1 MTLKFFLNK
10 VKESIIKLI
19 MKEIT
24 KEKKSTYTV
33 YQAVDG
39 TEFNSKEE
47 CQKYE
52 DTAKCLLL
60 TKYKPLV
67 KRTVNEYGIFN
78 TGSDEYMIDILQ
90 YLSSES
96 DIDILI
102 QLHRLYC
109 SGRKLN
115 DEHYVDMRNKL
126 EKCLKNRDIVLIGRG
141 TEYDGYDNF
150 FILTTLQ
157 EVTDNITKAE

>member
-1 MTLKFFLNK
+1 
-10 VKESIIKLI
+10 

-33 YQAVDG
+33 YQAIDG

-67 KRTVNEYGIFN
+67 KRTASEYDIFS
-78 TGSDEYMIDILQ
+78 TGNDEYMIDILQ

-102 QLHRLYC
+102 QLDRLYC
-109 SGRKLN
+109 GDRKLN
-115 DEHYVDMRNKL
+115 DDFYDNMRSKL
-126 EKCLKNRDIVLIGRG
+126 EKCLKNRDVILIGRG

-150 FILTTLQ
+150 YVLATLQ
-157 EVTDNITKAE
+157 EITDNIIREE

>member
-1 MTLKFFLNK
+1 MKPIEIEK
-10 VKESIIKLI
+10 V
-19 MKEIT
+19 T
-24 KEKKSTYTV
+24 KVTRYE
-33 YQAVDG
+33 AIDG
-39 TEFNSKEE
+39 TTFTTKEE
-47 CQKYE
+47 CVKYE
-52 DTAKCLLL
+52 DTAKCVLL

-67 KRTVNEYGIFN
+67 KRTASECDIFN

-109 SGRKLN
+109 SNRNLN
-115 DEHYVDMRNKL
+115 DDFYNKMRSKL

-150 FILTTLQ
+150 YILTTLQ
-157 EVTDNITKAE
+157 DITDNITKGE

>member
-1 MTLKFFLNK
+1 
-10 VKESIIKLI
+10 

-33 YQAVDG
+33 YQATDG

-52 DTAKCLLL
+52 DTAKCVLL

-67 KRTVNEYGIFN
+67 KRTDSEYNIFN
-78 TGSDEYMIDILQ
+78 TGSDEYIIDILRP
-90 YLSSES
+90 LSTES
-96 DIDILI
+96 DIDIII
-102 QLHRLYC
+102 QLCRLHNGNGKIKDDYYDNIKN
-109 SGRKLN
+109 R
-115 DEHYVDMRNKL
+115 L
-126 EKCLKNRDIVLIGRG
+126 EECLKLKDTILIGRG

-150 FILTTLQ
+150 FILATLQ
-157 EVTDNITKAE
+157 EISNKIVKE

>member
-1 MTLKFFLNK
+1 
-10 VKESIIKLI
+10 
-19 MKEIT
+19 MKEIK
-24 KEKKSTYTV
+24 KEKKSTYIYTV

-39 TEFNSKEE
+39 TEFNSEEE

-52 DTAKCLLL
+52 GTAKCLLL

-67 KRTVNEYGIFN
+67 KRTASEYDIFN

-90 YLSSES
+90 HLSSES

-102 QLHRLYC
+102 QLNRLYH
-109 SGRKLN
+109 SGRKS
-115 DEHYVDMRNKL
+115 DDAFYDKMRSKL

-150 FILTTLQ
+150 YIFTTLQ
-157 EVTDNITKAE
+157 EITDNITKGE

>member
-1 MTLKFFLNK
+1 MKPIEIEK
-10 VKESIIKLI
+10 V
-19 MKEIT
+19 T
-24 KEKKSTYTV
+24 KVTHYE
-33 YQAVDG
+33 AIDG
-39 TEFNSKEE
+39 TTFTTEEE

-52 DTAKCLLL
+52 DTAKCVLL

-67 KRTVNEYGIFN
+67 KRTASECDIFN

-102 QLHRLYC
+102 QLHKLYC
-109 SGRKLN
+109 SSRKFN
-115 DEHYVDMRNKL
+115 DDFYDKMRSKL
-126 EKCLKNRDIVLIGRG
+126 EKCLKNKDIVLIGRG

-150 FILTTLQ
+150 YILTTLQ
-157 EVTDNITKAE
+157 DITDNITKGE

>member
-1 MTLKFFLNK
+1 MKPIEIEK
-10 VKESIIKLI
+10 V
-19 MKEIT
+19 T
-24 KEKKSTYTV
+24 KVTRYE
-33 YQAVDG
+33 AIDG
-39 TEFNSKEE
+39 TTFATEEE
-47 CQKYE
+47 CVKYE
-52 DTAKCLLL
+52 DTAKCVLL

-67 KRTVNEYGIFN
+67 KRTASECDIFN

-102 QLHRLYC
+102 QLHKLYC
-109 SGRKLN
+109 SSRKFN
-115 DEHYVDMRNKL
+115 DDFYDKMRSKL

-150 FILTTLQ
+150 YILTTLQ
-157 EVTDNITKAE
+157 DITDNITKGE

>member
-1 MTLKFFLNK
+1 MKPIEIEK
-10 VKESIIKLI
+10 V
-19 MKEIT
+19 T
-24 KEKKSTYTV
+24 KVTHYE
-33 YQAVDG
+33 AIDG
-39 TEFNSKEE
+39 TTFTTEEE
-47 CQKYE
+47 CVKYE
-52 DTAKCLLL
+52 DTAKCVLL

-67 KRTVNEYGIFN
+67 KRTASECDIFN

-102 QLHRLYC
+102 QLHKLYC
-109 SGRKLN
+109 SGRKFN
-115 DEHYVDMRNKL
+115 DDFYDKMRSKL

-150 FILTTLQ
+150 YILTTLQ
-157 EVTDNITKAE
+157 DITDNITKGE

>member
-1 MTLKFFLNK
+1 
-10 VKESIIKLI
+10 

-24 KEKKSTYTV
+24 KEMKSTYTV
-33 YQAVDG
+33 YQAIDG

-52 DTAKCLLL
+52 DTAKCFLL

-67 KRTVNEYGIFN
+67 KRTVSEYDIFN

-90 YLSSES
+90 CLSSES

-102 QLHRLYC
+102 QLNRLYY
-109 SGRKLN
+109 SGRKLDDDFYDN
-115 DEHYVDMRNKL
+115 MRSKL

-150 FILTTLQ
+150 YLLTTLQ
-157 EVTDNITKAE
+157 DITDNITKGE

>member
-1 MTLKFFLNK
+1 MKPIEIEK
-10 VKESIIKLI
+10 V
-19 MKEIT
+19 T
-24 KEKKSTYTV
+24 KVTRYE
-33 YQAVDG
+33 AIDG
-39 TEFNSKEE
+39 TTFTTEEE
-47 CQKYE
+47 CVKYE
-52 DTAKCLLL
+52 DTAKCVLL

-67 KRTVNEYGIFN
+67 KRTASECDIFN

-102 QLHRLYC
+102 QLHKLYC
-109 SGRKLN
+109 SSRKFN
-115 DEHYVDMRNKL
+115 DDFYDKMRSKL

-150 FILTTLQ
+150 YILTTLQ
-157 EVTDNITKAE
+157 DITNNITKGE

>member
-1 MTLKFFLNK
+1 M
-10 VKESIIKLI
+10 
-19 MKEIT
+19 
-24 KEKKSTYTV
+24 KSTYTV
-33 YQAVDG
+33 YQAIDG

-67 KRTVNEYGIFN
+67 KRTVSEYDIFN

-102 QLHRLYC
+102 QLNRLYY
-109 SGRKLN
+109 SGRKLDDDFYDN
-115 DEHYVDMRNKL
+115 MRSKL

-150 FILTTLQ
+150 YILATLQ
-157 EVTDNITKAE
+157 EITDNITKGE

>member
-1 MTLKFFLNK
+1 
-10 VKESIIKLI
+10 
-19 MKEIT
+19 MKEIV
-24 KEKKSTYTV
+24 KEQKSIYII
-33 YQAVDG
+33 YQAIDG
-39 TEFNSKEE
+39 TEFNSEEE
-47 CQKYE
+47 CLKYE
-52 DTAKCLLL
+52 NTAKCLLL

-67 KRTVNEYGIFN
+67 KRTVSEYDIFN

-90 YLSSES
+90 YLSNES

-115 DEHYVDMRNKL
+115 DEYYVDMRNKL

-141 TEYDGYDNF
+141 TEYDGYDDF

-157 EVTDNITKAE
+157 EISNKITKE

>member
-1 MTLKFFLNK
+1 MKPIEIEK
-10 VKESIIKLI
+10 V
-19 MKEIT
+19 T
-24 KEKKSTYTV
+24 KVTRYE
-33 YQAVDG
+33 AIDG
-39 TEFNSKEE
+39 TTFTTEEE
-47 CQKYE
+47 CVKYE
-52 DTAKCLLL
+52 DTAKCVLL

-67 KRTVNEYGIFN
+67 KRTASECDIFN

-109 SGRKLN
+109 SNRNLN
-115 DEHYVDMRNKL
+115 DDFYDKMRSKL
-126 EKCLKNRDIVLIGRG
+126 EKCLKNKDIVLIGRG

-150 FILTTLQ
+150 YILTTLQ
-157 EVTDNITKAE
+157 DITDNITKGE

>member
-1 MTLKFFLNK
+1 M
-10 VKESIIKLI
+10 
-19 MKEIT
+19 
-24 KEKKSTYTV
+24 KSTYTV
-33 YQAVDG
+33 YQAIDG

-52 DTAKCLLL
+52 DTAKCFLL

-67 KRTVNEYGIFN
+67 KRTVSEYDIFN

-102 QLHRLYC
+102 QLNRLYY

-115 DEHYVDMRNKL
+115 DDFYDNMRSKL

-150 FILTTLQ
+150 YILSTLQ
-157 EVTDNITKAE
+157 EITDNITKGE

>member
-1 MTLKFFLNK
+1 MKPIEIEK
-10 VKESIIKLI
+10 V
-19 MKEIT
+19 T
-24 KEKKSTYTV
+24 KVTRYE
-33 YQAVDG
+33 AIDG
-39 TEFNSKEE
+39 TTFTTEEE
-47 CQKYE
+47 CVKYE
-52 DTAKCLLL
+52 DTAKCVLL

-67 KRTVNEYGIFN
+67 KRTASECDIFN

-109 SGRKLN
+109 SSRNFN
-115 DEHYVDMRNKL
+115 DDFYNKMRSKL

-150 FILTTLQ
+150 YILTTLQ
-157 EVTDNITKAE
+157 DITDNITKGE

>member
-1 MTLKFFLNK
+1 MKPIEIEK
-10 VKESIIKLI
+10 V
-19 MKEIT
+19 T
-24 KEKKSTYTV
+24 KVTHYE
-33 YQAVDG
+33 AIDG
-39 TEFNSKEE
+39 TTFTTEEE

-52 DTAKCLLL
+52 DTAKCVLL

-67 KRTVNEYGIFN
+67 KRTASEYDIFN

-109 SGRKLN
+109 SGRNFN
-115 DEHYVDMRNKL
+115 DDFYDKMRSKL

-150 FILTTLQ
+150 YILSTLQ
-157 EVTDNITKAE
+157 EITDNITKGE

>member
-1 MTLKFFLNK
+1 MKPIEIEK
-10 VKESIIKLI
+10 V
-19 MKEIT
+19 T
-24 KEKKSTYTV
+24 KVTHYE
-33 YQAVDG
+33 AIDG
-39 TEFNSKEE
+39 TTFTTKEE
-47 CQKYE
+47 CVKYE
-52 DTAKCLLL
+52 DTAKCVLLA
-60 TKYKPLV
+60 KYKPLV
-67 KRTVNEYGIFN
+67 KRTASECDIFN

-109 SGRKLN
+109 SNRNLN
-115 DEHYVDMRNKL
+115 DDFYNKMRSKL

-150 FILTTLQ
+150 YILTTLQ
-157 EVTDNITKAE
+157 DITDNITKGE

>member
-1 MTLKFFLNK
+1 MKPIEIEK
-10 VKESIIKLI
+10 V
-19 MKEIT
+19 T
-24 KEKKSTYTV
+24 KVTRYE
-33 YQAVDG
+33 AIDG
-39 TEFNSKEE
+39 TTFTTEEE
-47 CQKYE
+47 CVKYE
-52 DTAKCLLL
+52 DTAKCVLL

-67 KRTVNEYGIFN
+67 KRTASECDIFN

-109 SGRKLN
+109 SSRNFN
-115 DEHYVDMRNKL
+115 DDFYDKMRSKL

-150 FILTTLQ
+150 YILTTLQ
-157 EVTDNITKAE
+157 DITDNITKGE

>member
-1 MTLKFFLNK
+1 MKPIEIEK
-10 VKESIIKLI
+10 V
-19 MKEIT
+19 T
-24 KEKKSTYTV
+24 KVTHYE
-33 YQAVDG
+33 AIDG
-39 TEFNSKEE
+39 TTFTTEEE
-47 CQKYE
+47 CVKYE
-52 DTAKCLLL
+52 DTAKCVLL

-67 KRTVNEYGIFN
+67 KRTVSEGDIFN

-109 SGRKLN
+109 SDRNLN
-115 DEHYVDMRNKL
+115 DDFYNKMRSKL

-150 FILTTLQ
+150 YILTTLQ
-157 EVTDNITKAE
+157 DITDNITKGE

>member
-1 MTLKFFLNK
+1 MKPIEIEK
-10 VKESIIKLI
+10 V
-19 MKEIT
+19 T
-24 KEKKSTYTV
+24 KVTHYE
-33 YQAVDG
+33 AIDG
-39 TEFNSKEE
+39 TTFTTEEE
-47 CQKYE
+47 CVKYE
-52 DTAKCLLL
+52 DTAKCVLL

-67 KRTVNEYGIFN
+67 KRTVSEGDIFN
-78 TGSDEYMIDILQ
+78 TGSNEYMIDILQ

-109 SGRKLN
+109 SGGNLN
-115 DEHYVDMRNKL
+115 DDFYDKMRSKL

-150 FILTTLQ
+150 YILTTLQ
-157 EVTDNITKAE
+157 DITDNITKGE

>member
-1 MTLKFFLNK
+1 
-10 VKESIIKLI
+10 

-39 TEFNSKEE
+39 TEFNSIEE

-67 KRTVNEYGIFN
+67 KRTASEYDIFN
-78 TGSDEYMIDILQ
+78 TGSEEYMVDILQ
-90 YLSSES
+90 CLSSES

-102 QLHRLYC
+102 QLNRLYY
-109 SGRKLN
+109 SGRKS
-115 DEHYVDMRNKL
+115 DDAFYDKMRSKL

-141 TEYDGYDNF
+141 TEYDGYDTF
-150 FILTTLQ
+150 YIFTTLQ
-157 EVTDNITKAE
+157 EITDNITKGE

>member
-1 MTLKFFLNK
+1 MKPIEIEK
-10 VKESIIKLI
+10 V
-19 MKEIT
+19 T
-24 KEKKSTYTV
+24 KVTHYE
-33 YQAVDG
+33 AIDG
-39 TEFNSKEE
+39 TTFTTKEE
-47 CQKYE
+47 CVKYE
-52 DTAKCLLL
+52 DTAKCVLL

-67 KRTVNEYGIFN
+67 KRTASECDIFN

-109 SGRKLN
+109 SNRNLN
-115 DEHYVDMRNKL
+115 DDFYNKMRSKL
-126 EKCLKNRDIVLIGRG
+126 EKCLKNRDIILIGRG

-150 FILTTLQ
+150 YILTTLQ
-157 EVTDNITKAE
+157 DITDNITKGE

>member
-1 MTLKFFLNK
+1 
-10 VKESIIKLI
+10 

-39 TEFNSKEE
+39 TEFDSKEE

-52 DTAKCLLL
+52 DSAKCVLL
-60 TKYKPLV
+60 TKYKPLI
-67 KRTVNEYGIFN
+67 KRIDSEYNIF
-78 TGSDEYMIDILQ
+78 TAGSDEYMIDILQ

>member
-1 MTLKFFLNK
+1 MKPIEIEK
-10 VKESIIKLI
+10 V
-19 MKEIT
+19 T
-24 KEKKSTYTV
+24 KVTHYE
-33 YQAVDG
+33 AIDG
-39 TEFNSKEE
+39 TTFTTEEE
-47 CQKYE
+47 CVKYE
-52 DTAKCLLL
+52 DTAKCVLL

-67 KRTVNEYGIFN
+67 KRTASECDIFN

-109 SGRKLN
+109 SGRNLN
-115 DEHYVDMRNKL
+115 DDFYDKMRSKL

-150 FILTTLQ
+150 CILTTLQ
-157 EVTDNITKAE
+157 DITDNITKGE

>member
-1 MTLKFFLNK
+1 
-10 VKESIIKLI
+10 

-24 KEKKSTYTV
+24 KETKSTYTV
-33 YQAVDG
+33 YQAIDG

-60 TKYKPLV
+60 TKYKPLI
-67 KRTVNEYGIFN
+67 KRTASEYDIFN

-102 QLHRLYC
+102 QLNRLYC
-109 SGRKLN
+109 GGKKLN
-115 DEHYVDMRNKL
+115 DDFYNNMRSRL
-126 EKCLKNRDIVLIGRG
+126 EKCLKNRDVILIGRG

-150 FILTTLQ
+150 FVLTTLQ
-157 EVTDNITKAE
+157 EITNNIIKEE

>member
-1 MTLKFFLNK
+1 
-10 VKESIIKLI
+10 

-24 KEKKSTYTV
+24 KEMKSTYTV
-33 YQAVDG
+33 YQAIDG

-67 KRTVNEYGIFN
+67 KRTVSEYDIFN

-102 QLHRLYC
+102 QLNRLYY
-109 SGRKLN
+109 SGRRLDDDFYDN
-115 DEHYVDMRNKL
+115 MRSKL

-150 FILTTLQ
+150 YILATLQ
-157 EVTDNITKAE
+157 EITDNITKGE

>member
-1 MTLKFFLNK
+1 
-10 VKESIIKLI
+10 

-67 KRTVNEYGIFN
+67 KRTASEYDIFN
-78 TGSDEYMIDILQ
+78 IGSDEYMIDILQ

-102 QLHRLYC
+102 QLDRLYC
-109 SGRKLN
+109 GGKKLN
-115 DEHYVDMRNKL
+115 DDLYNNMRSRL
-126 EKCLKNRDIVLIGRG
+126 EKCLKNRDVILIGRG

-150 FILTTLQ
+150 FVFTTLQ
-157 EVTDNITKAE
+157 EITDNITKGE

>member
-1 MTLKFFLNK
+1 MKPIEIEK
-10 VKESIIKLI
+10 V
-19 MKEIT
+19 T
-24 KEKKSTYTV
+24 KVTHYE
-33 YQAVDG
+33 AIDG
-39 TEFNSKEE
+39 TTFTTEEE
-47 CQKYE
+47 CVKYE
-52 DTAKCLLL
+52 DTAKCVLL

-67 KRTVNEYGIFN
+67 KRTASECDIFN

-109 SGRKLN
+109 SGRNFK
-115 DEHYVDMRNKL
+115 DDFYDKMRSKL
-126 EKCLKNRDIVLIGRG
+126 EKCLKNRDIILIGRG

-150 FILTTLQ
+150 YILTTLQ
-157 EVTDNITKAE
+157 DITDNITKGE

>member
-1 MTLKFFLNK
+1 
-10 VKESIIKLI
+10 
-19 MKEIT
+19 MKEIK
-24 KEKKSTYTV
+24 KEKKSTYIYTV

-39 TEFNSKEE
+39 TEFNSEEE

-52 DTAKCLLL
+52 GTAKCLLL

-67 KRTVNEYGIFN
+67 KRTASECDIFN

-102 QLHRLYC
+102 QLNRLYH
-109 SGRKLN
+109 SDRKLDDDFYDN
-115 DEHYVDMRNKL
+115 MRSKL

-141 TEYDGYDNF
+141 TKYDGYDNF
-150 FILTTLQ
+150 YILTTLQ
-157 EVTDNITKAE
+157 WITDNITKGE